1 MRTIIIGKESLLT
14 KYLKSNNKSSI
25 VFPTRDKSD
34 LNNVVN
40 FINSS
45 KLKVN
50 IILNN
55 FYPSAYI
62 NKITPKKYLNFYNQS
77 IIFNAQLFSNLN
89 KSKINKIIYSSSS
102 SVYNSIRKDYQF
114 KDSNNRSLYSSTK
127 IACENLI
134 YNFASKNNISFLILR
149 IFNMYSDKG
158 DKFSI
163 ISKLSNKIKKKEK
176 IQIFNQGENI
186 RDYIHVKDVVRLI
199 DFFLKK
205 KNLVNN
211 VYDIGVGEGI
221 KLIDILNYI
230 GRDKLKI
237 LFKKENIAEADISIA
252 TNEYL
257 KDFKFKSLEN
267 FFSKSKNIS
276 TKKISTYK
284 QDTKNLLQDIIDDYI
299 IYGSGNAG
307 QQVYNRLLSQNQ
319 KVYCFVDDNKK
330 KQNKTI
336 FNKKIISSKD
346 LYYLSRIKIIKNL
359 IIAIPSLKKNKL
371 EKIQNTF
378 SKYINDISFIPLKS
392 TLKSE
397 IISLTDLDS
406 FNIYN
411 MLGKK
416 RKIINYKLFDK
427 DLIKKNILV
436 TGAAGSIGSQLLRQ
450 LLNTKSNN
458 IIGYDNSEIDL
469 FNLKNELQNFK
480 KVKLYL
486 GDILDKKFLDY
497 IIKKEKIH
505 LIFHAAAYK
514 HVGILQ
520 QNVESAIRNNIFGT
534 ESVLRTAKE
543 NKVDTITIS
552 TDKAVK
558 PTSILGMTKRI
569 SEIICLMYNSKDFT
583 SKVVRFGNVFGSV
596 GSAVPTFINQIN
608 NKAPITITDKKVERY
623 FMTLNEACF
632 LLLWS
637 MKLKNT
643 KNVIIL
649 NMGKPIKI
657 IKIIRN
663 LIDLKKDLDPNYT
676 FEIKEIG
683 LQKGEKLKE
692 QLTISRK
699 LIRTKNSDINISTD
713 PIYNQKEIEKFLI
726 KIKLNNN
733 PDKLKKLMRNF
744 LTRDFK

>member
-1 MRTIIIGKESLLT
+1 M
-14 KYLKSNNKSSI
+14 
-25 VFPTRDKSD
+25 
-34 LNNVVN
+34 
-40 FINSS
+40 
-45 KLKVN
+45 
-50 IILNN
+50 
-55 FYPSAYI
+55 
-62 NKITPKKYLNFYNQS
+62 
-77 IIFNAQLFSNLN
+77 
-89 KSKINKIIYSSSS
+89 
-102 SVYNSIRKDYQF
+102 
-114 KDSNNRSLYSSTK
+114 
-127 IACENLI
+127 
-134 YNFASKNNISFLILR
+134 
-149 IFNMYSDKG
+149 
-158 DKFSI
+158 
-163 ISKLSNKIKKKEK
+163 
-176 IQIFNQGENI
+176 
-186 RDYIHVKDVVRLI
+186 
-199 DFFLKK
+199 
-205 KNLVNN
+205 
-211 VYDIGVGEGI
+211 
-221 KLIDILNYI
+221 
-230 GRDKLKI
+230 
-237 LFKKENIAEADISIA
+237 
-252 TNEYL
+252 
-257 KDFKFKSLEN
+257 EN

-307 QQVYNRLLSQNQ
+307 QQVYIRLLSQNQ

-336 FNKKIISSKD
+336 FNKKIISNKD